1 MKSSLLLLQLN
12 EINFDIVDKYLANS
26 KNNEFL
32 NLKYLKNN
40 FKFFHTFGEGK
51 YKNLEPWIQWTSV
64 NLGKTFDE
72 HKIFRLGDII
82 KHSSQKQIFETI
94 EEKGF
99 KVGAICPMN
108 TENRLVNP
116 SYFIPDPWTETSSDN
131 SKFSNRLSKML
142 KQSVNDN
149 AAGKLTL
156 SSILTILEIL
166 IKTIDFK
173 NTYFLIKLALSSI
186 INPWKK
192 SLVLDYIIHMVH
204 MKFLK
209 KNFSNFSTIFFNA
222 GAHIQ
227 HHYLFNSKYI
237 NEVSKNPDWYV
248 KSISDPIEDMLQVY
262 DRIIGNYLKIL
273 NGENKLIVSTGL
285 RQVPYKMV
293 KFYYRLKQHSS
304 FLKKIGVK
312 FAKVLPRMTR
322 DFEII
327 FENEHDQRN
336 AKIILQNIK
345 CLNNN
350 LNIFG
355 EIEDRNKSLF
365 VTLNYPNEVKKNDY
379 IKINSELK
387 LNFYN
392 EIVFVAIKNGM
403 HDSKGYVFCSLNS
416 GFKTP
421 SEPIHVSKL
430 HDIILD
436 FFN

>member
-26 KNNEFL
+26 ENNEFL

-40 FKFFHTFGEGK
+40 FNFFHTFGEGK

-156 SSILTILEIL
+156 SSMLTILEIL